1 MTNLVFTYGT
11 LLKGQ
16 SRNHVL
22 KDCKYISDAIL
33 DDYGLYEVGTYPA
46 AVPMNGFKVYGEI
59 YEINDVIKK
68 ELDYI
73 EGEGYLYK
81 YKEVIVHDSNNKQY
95 NVGFYEYLLDT
106 NNLPLSKVNGKWNTS
121 KMY

>member
-11 LLKGQ
+11 LMKGQ
-16 SRNHVL
+16 SRNHIL
-22 KDCKYISDAIL
+22 KDCKYIGDAIL

-46 AVPMNGFKVYGEI
+46 AVPMKGFKVYGEI
-59 YEINDVIKK
+59 YEINDVIKQ

-81 YKEVIVHDSNNKQY
+81 YKEVIVYDDNNKQY

-106 NNLPLSKVNGKWNTS
+106 KWLMLRTEEGKWNS
-121 KMY
+121 N